1 MYRNKKYGGS
11 MKYLALPLLLLLTGC
26 GNLAKEMR
34 YMTDDMLETAPKT
47 DMDVRYPS
55 WGNAPRVASR
65 SGVMGPM
72 GREASYSDLQSF
84 LMKNG
89 VEHEVL
95 PGDHLMVKLTDTIK
109 FNTGSSMVAPSS
121 AYWLNKMGSYLA
133 TQPGIDIVIDGH
145 TDNTGPPSRN
155 DVLSMKRAKA
165 VKQQLIRNNVAM
177 DAIFTRGYGEYVPA
191 CTNSTR
197 AGKACNRRV
206 EVLFIVANQR

>member
-1 MYRNKKYGGS
+1 MR
-11 MKYLALPLLLLLTGC
+11 YLALPLLLLLTGC

-34 YMTDDMLETAPKT
+34 YLSDDMLETAPKS
-47 DMDVRYPS
+47 DMQVRYPT
-55 WGNAPRVASR
+55 WGDAPKIVSQ

-72 GREASYSDLQSF
+72 GRSRAVSDSDLQSF

-89 VEHEVL
+89 VDHEVL

-109 FNTGSSMVAPSS
+109 FNTGSSMVKPSS
-121 AYWLNKMGSYLA
+121 AYWINKMASYLA

-165 VKQQLIRNNVAM
+165 VKKQLIRNNVAM
-177 DAIFTRGYGEYVPA
+177 DAIFTRGYGEYLPA
-191 CTNSTR
+191 CSNNTR

-206 EVLFIVANQR
+206 EVLFIVSNQR